1 MTMTPAFRPTA
12 EGHEVPNDVLAVGEF
27 FYRRGCT
34 DGLPI
39 VPPTPEAVGRMLA
52 FTDRAPGEVVAR
64 LAPRWGLATVEKI
77 AINAV
82 MAGCRPEYLPVL
94 IAAVEAIAAEEFNL

>member
-1 MTMTPAFRPTA
+1 MQTTSPERARQFEA
-12 EGHEVPNDVLAVGEF
+12 EDSLQNIFEIFNLYYEKGW
-27 FYRRGCT
+27 T

-39 VPPTPEAVGRMLA
+39 YPPTEAAVSDMLR
-52 FTDRAPGEVVAR
+52 FTDRERDDVVAIVT
-64 LAPRWGLATVEKI
+64 PRNGVATVEKI

-94 IAAVEAIAAEEFNL
+94 ITAVEIM